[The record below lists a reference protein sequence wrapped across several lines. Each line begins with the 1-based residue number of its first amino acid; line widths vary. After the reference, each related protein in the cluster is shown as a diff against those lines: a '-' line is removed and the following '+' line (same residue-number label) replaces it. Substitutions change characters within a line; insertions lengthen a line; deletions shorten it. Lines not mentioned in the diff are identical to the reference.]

1 MISSSATTASPP
13 IPASFDRN
21 SKLRLAQREARNAR
35 RHGDDDT
42 AVLWYGVAIRELRG
56 STSAAGQAERQQQQ
70 QQQQQELLGAL
81 LVKRGSARRRL
92 QAQLLRRRETRGR
105 AHGLGEEALADY
117 VEAVWRHP
125 GQVKA
130 HRKRIEI
137 ALSNGCALPVLL
149 SLCAD
154 VHGAMGLATDPTAV
168 QWQLSQLEPEPE
180 EGAETMHRD
189 DAAAAAA
196 AASEHVECSDGALR
210 AATVCAVLPALERTI
225 VAELTAKH
233 VTYDDG
239 SLASVAE
246 AVAAEAQLAAQPH
259 AHEGVVLRGSKL
271 ERQRQEAAA
280 LWVLLRHAGPADL
293 AGCGNTLCQRLVA
306 HLAADLGQPTSGS
319 QEEQWRLLLLARC
332 RTALQ
337 LMAGLRGLGLQP
349 WCVNSQQFRRPV
361 QERHRHEPAH
371 AQRLAHRAA
380 EVENRAAAASMRALL
395 MRAEAGAGAGAG
407 LSPSSLTSSS
417 AGTAFGDAAGD
428 GSALQ
433 SAESAAAVL
442 AAQVAAEGHHMHAE
456 AQRTRL
462 LRQRN
467 QTDREEGRTENYG
480 PGPFRL
486 PTEITLVLNDE
497 WEPLCDSLQ
506 QWIRSL
512 SGSTMDGGVN

>member
-13 IPASFDRN
+13 IPASSDRN

-56 STSAAGQAERQQQQ
+56 STSGSTAGQAEH
-70 QQQQQELLGAL
+70 QQQQELLGAL

-105 AHGLGEEALADY
+105 AHGLGEDALADY

-154 VHGAMGLATDPTAV
+154 VHDAMGLATDPTAV

-196 AASEHVECSDGALR
+196 TSEHGESSDGALR
-210 AATVCAVLPALERTI
+210 AATVSAVLPALERTI

-246 AVAAEAQLAAQPH
+246 AVAAEAQLVAQPH

-280 LWVLLRHAGPADL
+280 FWVLLRHAGPADL

-306 HLAADLGQPTSGS
+306 HLAADLEQPLGHANVGS

-395 MRAEAGAGAGAG
+395 MRAEAGAGAGGG